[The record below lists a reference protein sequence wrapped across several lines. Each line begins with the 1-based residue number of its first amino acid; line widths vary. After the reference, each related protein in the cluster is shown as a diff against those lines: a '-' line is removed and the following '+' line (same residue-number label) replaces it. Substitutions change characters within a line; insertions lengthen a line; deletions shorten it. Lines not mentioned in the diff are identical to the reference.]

1 MLFKTKDTEIHGI
14 WFFEE
19 AKCRAIGATLD
30 KYVELA
36 EKQKQQG
43 GPAGGGG
50 GNKMDLGSL
59 LSKASNKAA
68 AEKELDNHRNQ

>member
-1 MLFKTKDTEIHGI
+1 MFKTKDTEIHGI

-30 KYVELA
+30 KYVAELA
-36 EKQKQQG
+36 EKQKQQQG
-43 GPAGGGG
+43 GPAGG